1 MEVII
6 SGNAGAAGL
15 EFQLGGDFF
24 YFSTKLESGELK
36 FGLSDSSFA
45 DADAKATSTRAWL
58 KVGMLNVIVD
68 NFGNS
73 ASIDIS
79 SSYFA

>member
-45 DADAKATSTRAWL
+45 DADAKATSTTA
-58 KVGMLNVIVD
+58 
-68 NFGNS
+68 
-73 ASIDIS
+73 
-79 SSYFA
+79 